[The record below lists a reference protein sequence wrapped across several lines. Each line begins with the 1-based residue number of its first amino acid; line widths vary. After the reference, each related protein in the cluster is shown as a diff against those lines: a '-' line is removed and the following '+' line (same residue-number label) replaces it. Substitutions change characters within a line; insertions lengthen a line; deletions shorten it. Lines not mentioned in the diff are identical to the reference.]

1 MIVGASHTCV
11 PIAWYRSMDTPDSR
25 DKVVRS
31 PRLAAMGVAIL
42 SGLILSFLET
52 KITKTIKAPVQRI
65 SKLNCNQLK

>member
-1 MIVGASHTCV
+1 MVGANQTCV
-11 PIAWYRSMDTPDSR
+11 PMAWYRSMDTPASR

-31 PRLAAMGVAIL
+31 PRLAAMGVAML